1 MGVACVDRCGLR
13 RWVGLVQMGVAC
25 VDGWNELIAR
35 PGLSGKNEMRRLH
48 QSLTLVRPHPASEA
62 EMALSQGERERWERE
77 RRVERGSSFLTDILF
92 SHGNPRWQALRRMYG
107 NQMGVHRAVSV
118 SV

>member
-1 MGVACVDRCGLR
+1 M
-13 RWVGLVQMGVAC
+13 QMGVAC

-35 PGLSGKNEMRRLH
+35 PGLSGKSEEMRRLH
-48 QSLTLVRPHPASEA
+48 QSLILVRPHSASEA

-77 RRVERGSSFLTDILF
+77 QRVERGSSFLTDILF
-92 SHGNPRWQALRRMYG
+92 SLRNPRWQALRRMYG
-107 NQMGVHRAVSV
+107 NQMGVHRAVRV